1 MSLKEKEEKIAELEK
16 KLAVIKNDREI
27 DSSKIEET
35 INDYKKETYS
45 HLCAYDRVYL
55 ARKPER
61 SHIHEFID
69 HVFDEFVEMR
79 GDRYFKDAPKL
90 PENHGQDV
98 VFDKEKMK
106 EIINKK
112 VNQLEGHVNNLNT
125 LKKELEGESAM
136 VLNNTFPKDKE
147 EYTKTTV
154 NQMLKDYEEER
165 KRIDDLEKKLD
176 EIKK

>member
-79 GDRYFKDAPKL
+79 GDRYFKDDQPL
-90 PENHGQDV
+90 SV
-98 VFDKEKMK
+98 VLECL
-106 EIINKK
+106 ITCQS
-112 VNQLEGHVNNLNT
+112 QLLDI
-125 LKKELEGESAM
+125 KKEE
-136 VLNNTFPKDKE
+136 VLMK
-147 EYTKTTV
+147 
-154 NQMLKDYEEER
+154 
-165 KRIDDLEKKLD
+165 I
-176 EIKK
+176 